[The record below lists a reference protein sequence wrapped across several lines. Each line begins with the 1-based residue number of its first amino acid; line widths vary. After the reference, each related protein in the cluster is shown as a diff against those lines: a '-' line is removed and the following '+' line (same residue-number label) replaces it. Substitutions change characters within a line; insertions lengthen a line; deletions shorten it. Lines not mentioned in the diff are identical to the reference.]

1 MREFFA
7 RCWCWGLLVS
17 KVIEFPQP
25 EPRGDLIWRCDCGCL
40 TNYLHSDGTVEC
52 ARCGATG
59 VSGDWRA
66 DRPEPSS
73 QLRDVEAGDVAI
85 VDLQDSRAALLR
97 VLSRARDEA
106 GDIAFVV
113 VGRNSG
119 GISVWGDAETDE
131 QVEWLDRRL
140 AEARALLDRRAKG

>member
-1 MREFFA
+1 M
-7 RCWCWGLLVS
+7 
-17 KVIEFPQP
+17 
-25 EPRGDLIWRCDCGCL
+25 
-40 TNYLHSDGTVEC
+40 
-52 ARCGATG
+52 
-59 VSGDWRA
+59 
-66 DRPEPSS
+66 
-73 QLRDVEAGDVAI
+73 AI